1 MKYGASWDGTST
13 DATAPPRPEEALHLN
28 SCIRCKAD
36 KVKDEDGICP
46 YILGEDHLPLRCV
59 GFWAKEKLYYLER
72 YMEVFNASMKDKWS
86 KRAYIELFAGPGV
99 GIVRDSGQII
109 KGSPLLAI
117 EQAVPFG
124 HYVFV
129 DINTDALSALQ
140 KRAKRLRPEADI
152 EFIPRDCNS
161 TVDEIRTSIDSSYL
175 ILTFID
181 PTSMQAK
188 FSTIKSL
195 TESLRMDLIINF
207 PLQAINRSYTYAL
220 QGYNQKYDDFF
231 GTNEWRSI
239 LTSSSDFRSIG
250 AKLLD
255 LYKNQL
261 RGIGYGQINDLT
273 DGQSSE
279 SGEILVR
286 GPKNIPL
293 YYLVFAGKH
302 KIAYKFW
309 NEIQKIRANSQR
321 RLL

>member
-1 MKYGASWDGTST
+1 
-13 DATAPPRPEEALHLN
+13 LN
-28 SCIRCKAD
+28 PCIRCKAD

-46 YILGEDHLPLRCV
+46 YVPGEDHFPLRCV

-72 YMEVFNASMKDKWS
+72 YMEVFNASMKDKWP
-86 KRAYIELFAGPGV
+86 KRAYIELFAGPGF
-99 GIVRDSGQII
+99 GIVRNSDQII

-117 EQAVPFG
+117 EQTVPFG

-129 DINTDALSALQ
+129 DINTDALSALE
-140 KRAKRLRPEADI
+140 KRAMRLRPRADI
-152 EFIPRDCNS
+152 RFIPRDCNS
-161 TVDEIRTSIDSSYL
+161 TVNEIRTSIDSSYL
-175 ILTFID
+175 VLTFID

-188 FSTIKSL
+188 FSTIKNL
-195 TESLRMDLIINF
+195 TQGLRMDLIINF
-207 PLQAINRSYTYAL
+207 PLQAINRSYAYAL
-220 QGYNQKYDDFF
+220 QGHNQKYDDFF
-231 GTNEWRSI
+231 GTNEWKTI
-239 LTSSSDFRSIG
+239 LREYSDFRSIG
-250 AKLLD
+250 TRLLD

-261 RGIGYGQINDLT
+261 RSIGYGQINDLT
-273 DGQSSE
+273 DEQSSG

-309 NEIQKIRANSQR
+309 DEIQKIRADSQR

>member
-1 MKYGASWDGTST
+1 
-13 DATAPPRPEEALHLN
+13 
-28 SCIRCKAD
+28 
-36 KVKDEDGICP
+36 
-46 YILGEDHLPLRCV
+46 V

-72 YMEVFNASMKDKWS
+72 YMEVFNASMKDKWP
-86 KRAYIELFAGPGV
+86 KRAYIELFAGPGF
-99 GIVRDSGQII
+99 GIVRNSGQII

-129 DINTDALSALQ
+129 DINTDALSALE
-140 KRAKRLRPEADI
+140 KRAKRLKAGADI
-152 EFIPRDCNS
+152 RFMPRDCN
-161 TVDEIRTSIDSSYL
+161 TTTDEIRTSIDNSYL
-175 ILTFID
+175 ILTFVD

-188 FSTIKSL
+188 FSTIQNL
-195 TESLRMDLIINF
+195 TQGLRMDLIINF

-220 QGYNQKYDDFF
+220 QGYDQKYDDFF

-239 LTSSSDFRSIG
+239 LTGSSDFRSIG
-250 AKLLD
+250 VKLLD
-255 LYKNQL
+255 LYKNRL
-261 RGIGYGQINDLT
+261 RSIGYGQINDLA
-273 DGQSSE
+273 DNQSSE
-279 SGEILVR
+279 FGDILVR

-309 NEIQKIRANSQR
+309 DEIQKIRANSQR

>member
-1 MKYGASWDGTST
+1 
-13 DATAPPRPEEALHLN
+13 LN
-28 SCIRCKAD
+28 SCIRCKDD

-46 YILGEDHLPLRCV
+46 YILGDDQLPLRCV
-59 GFWAKEKLYYLER
+59 GFWTKEKLYYLER
-72 YMEVFNASMKDKWS
+72 YMEVFNSSMKDKWP
-86 KRAYIELFAGPGV
+86 KRAYIELFAGPGF
-99 GIVRDSGQII
+99 GIVRNSGQII
-109 KGSPLLAI
+109 NGSPLLAI

-124 HYVFV
+124 RYIFV
-129 DINTDALSALQ
+129 DINTDALSALE
-140 KRAKRLRPEADI
+140 KRVKQLKPGADVKLI
-152 EFIPRDCNS
+152 HRDCNS
-161 TVDEIRTSIDSSYL
+161 STNEIRTSIDSSYL

-188 FSTIKSL
+188 FSTIQNL
-195 TESLRMDLIINF
+195 TQGLRMDLIINF

-239 LTSSSDFRSIG
+239 LTGPSDFRSIG
-250 AKLLD
+250 ARLLD

-261 RGIGYGQINDLT
+261 RSIGYGQINDLT
-273 DGQSSE
+273 DNQSSE
-279 SGEILVR
+279 FGDILVR

-302 KIAYKFW
+302 RIAYKFW